1 MAKQKIKLLV
11 IFGAI
16 IGFSIF
22 SFLLLSQ
29 YFQQDEW
36 HSFGLIQ
43 SYGLRYLSFDR
54 PFWQLFFADR
64 VGARSIM
71 FLFFKIFW
79 GSPLPFSLLAIFTH
93 TVNTILIGFLAFK
106 LTKNKIISYLSSVFF
121 FTSSIGHQ
129 AYSWFGTLAG
139 SATNVTFI
147 LISLIFYFTFLERR
161 KCIYLF
167 LTTLFIW
174 ISLLFKENS
183 FFVFAL
189 YPLVWI
195 LYSKNKS
202 IKQFFVQNFLFFPYG
217 FFVAII
223 LAGNILSLPGERS
236 NYIASSS
243 SGLLKLLKNVIFYP
257 IEGIGQVFLP
267 SQPVFA
273 VAKVSAEKMFPS
285 LNPQT
290 WEFDL
295 LYTTTV
301 VEGVSIIISI
311 LIIFL
316 SFFAYKKYINKNQHL
331 KSFYIFSFLLLSLSF
346 LPYVVL
352 DKFDAYLDSRYYYA
366 SLIGASFIFGVLSF
380 VFVRGIRSR
389 RGKSMVIGVISLL
402 ILSHAFFLTSDLLT
416 QAKIAKERKSI
427 ISQILTLVPNI
438 GKKSVFY
445 ITGNSPGY
453 YGMPELKVPFQSGLG
468 QVLLVKYGIKNQIS
482 PDIFAE
488 GFIKQGFLFDTLAQG
503 YKEVNGQGFGYF
515 YDKSAL
521 DDNLETNRFQ
531 ESDVIFLYYDS
542 DMQKIFLTNRN
553 DQDID
558 SGF

>member
-22 SFLLLSQ
+22 SLLLLSQ

-43 SYGLRYLSFDR
+43 SYGVRYLSFDR
-54 PFWQLFFADR
+54 PLWQLFFADR

-71 FLFFKIFW
+71 FLFFKIFE
-79 GSPLPFSLLAIFTH
+79 GSSLPFSLLAIFIH
-93 TVNTILIGFLAFK
+93 TVNTILVGFLAFK
-106 LTKNKIISYLSSVFF
+106 LTKNRIILLLSSVFF
-121 FTSSIGHQ
+121 FASSIGHQ

-147 LISLIFYFTFLERR
+147 LISLIFYFTFLDKR
-161 KCIYLF
+161 KYVHLF
-167 LTTLFIW
+167 LTVLFIW

-202 IKQFFVQNFLFFPYG
+202 IRQFFVQNFPFFSYG

-236 NYIASSS
+236 NYIASNS
-243 SGLLKLLKNVIFYP
+243 SGFLKLLRNVIFYP
-257 IEGIGQVFLP
+257 LEGIGQVFLP

-273 VAKVSAEKMFPS
+273 VAKVSAEKMFSS
-285 LNPQT
+285 LNPRT

-301 VEGVSIIISI
+301 AEGVSIIISI

-331 KSFYIFSFLLLSLSF
+331 KLFYIFSFLLLPLSF

-380 VFVRGIRSR
+380 VFVRGIKSR
-389 RGKSMVIGVISLL
+389 CGKSMIIGAISLL

-453 YGMPELKVPFQSGLG
+453 YGIPELKVPFQSGLG